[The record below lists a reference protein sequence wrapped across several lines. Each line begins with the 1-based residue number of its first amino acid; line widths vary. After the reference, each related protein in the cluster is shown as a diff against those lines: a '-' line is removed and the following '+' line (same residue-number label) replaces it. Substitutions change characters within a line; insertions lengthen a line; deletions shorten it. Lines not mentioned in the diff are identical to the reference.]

1 MGEGTEI
8 ARSDERS
15 CPQSYS
21 INTLAAR
28 KYQVASEIRLA
39 EDTGKAGLGS
49 AVQGICVGQLVAI
62 AKSDLAVADLYLC
75 VFGCAKNQAE
85 LENRATS

>member
-39 EDTGKAGLGS
+39 EDTGKTRLGS
-49 AVQGICVGQLVAI
+49 AVQGICVG
-62 AKSDLAVADLYLC
+62 
-75 VFGCAKNQAE
+75 
-85 LENRATS
+85 